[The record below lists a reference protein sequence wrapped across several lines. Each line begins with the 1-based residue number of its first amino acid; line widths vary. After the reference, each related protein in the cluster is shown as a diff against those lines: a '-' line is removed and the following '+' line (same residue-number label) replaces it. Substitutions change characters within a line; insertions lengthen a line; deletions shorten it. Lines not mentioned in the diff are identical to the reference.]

1 MMSEVGLD
9 STGRWDASENLGILR
24 GRLRQA
30 VKRED
35 YQDAAQVDSAISKM
49 RERTGR

>member
-1 MMSEVGLD
+1 MMSEVRLD
-9 STGRWDASENLGILR
+9 STGRWNASENLGILR

-30 VKRED
+30 VKREA
-35 YQDAAQVDSAISKM
+35 YEDAAQVDSAISKM